1 MHYSITFSDKTVQY
15 LLNSRFTNISE
26 LVIPKECII
35 ITDSNVARIYG
46 ESFSAFKAVV
56 GVIAGEEHK
65 TIESILKIT
74 QQLLEHEAHRKTI
87 LIGVG
92 GGMITDITGAVAS
105 LYMRGIKFGY
115 VPTTL
120 LGMVDASIGG
130 KNGVNFKKQKNLL
143 GTFNQPEF
151 ILFDTHFLQTLT
163 DDEWSNGF
171 AEVIKYACLFD
182 KKLFDEL
189 SENDINHYKNDNAA
203 LSSIVAKCV
212 DWKNKIVL
220 ADERESG
227 MRKLLNFGHT
237 VGHAIETVHN
247 TSHGHAVALGMIAAC
262 KLSEQKGL
270 DKNISHQLVQLL
282 QQYNLPTNIDTDVYD
297 LIQVLRMDKKR
308 TDDGID
314 FILLKDI
321 GDAYIETIDE
331 QQIKNAIEIFTNA
344 SDY

>member
-1 MHYSITFSDKTVQY
+1 MHYSVTFPDKTVQY

-26 LVIPKECII
+26 LIDPKECII

-46 ESFSAFKAVV
+46 ESFSEFKAVV
-56 GVIAGEEHK
+56 GVTAGEEHK
-65 TIESILKIT
+65 TIESILNIT
-74 QQLLEHEAHRKTI
+74 QQLIEHEAHRKTF

-92 GGMITDITGAVAS
+92 GGMVTDITGAVAS
-105 LYMRGIKFGY
+105 LYMRGVKFGY

-130 KNGVNFKKQKNLL
+130 KNGVNFKQQKNLL

-189 SENDINHYKNDNAA
+189 SEKDINHYKNDNAA
-203 LSSIVAKCV
+203 LSSLVAKCV

-237 VGHAIETVHN
+237 TGHAIETVN
-247 TSHGHAVALGMIAAC
+247 NIPHGHAVALGMLIAC
-262 KLSEQKGL
+262 NLSVQKGL
-270 DKNISHQLVQLL
+270 DENVLHQLKQLFEK
-282 QQYNLPTNIDTDVYD
+282 YNLPTSIDTDVHG

-308 TDDGID
+308 TDNGID

-321 GDAYIETIDE
+321 GSAYIETIDE

-344 SDY
+344 SDH